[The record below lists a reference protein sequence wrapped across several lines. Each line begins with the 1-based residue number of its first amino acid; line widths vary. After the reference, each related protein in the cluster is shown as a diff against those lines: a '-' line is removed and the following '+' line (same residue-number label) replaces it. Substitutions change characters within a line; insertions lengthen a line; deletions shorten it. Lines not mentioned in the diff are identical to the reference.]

1 MIRRITM
8 NKIISIKRPALLI
21 LVLLCAFIGFAMQS
35 QIAAAEKLMIPVGK
49 STAIPANGVKKIM
62 AVKEGIVD
70 VLNVSEDEIILSG
83 LGLGETQLILWDMT
97 GRRVY
102 DIETYSENEIIQ
114 AKFASIITSKN
125 VQLVIFPDSAYLKGQ
140 VGSEEEKTRAETVA
154 KSLLGSKQLISL
166 IEFEVSTPSLQQ
178 RIEAAIKLPTVK
190 VSVISPDADPTS
202 EKSLLG
208 TDTVDLRIVLHGT
221 VNDQNDYI
229 HLCET
234 VKGFVQDVKQI
245 SNLVTIENPIQ
256 VVFQAYILQVSKN
269 NSKDLGI
276 EWNGEGQTDAGTIK
290 FLENAG
296 STAGQAALP
305 KYMNPFS
312 FKNINRFDLI
322 SAIVRAWETE
332 GKAKVLANP
341 KIMVYAN
348 AGAEKSEILARKIS
362 GAGWEKLDD
371 ENEEETTIEKDAG
384 LAFVNVGQ
392 TIYFPKGIDQA
403 GSPIFD
409 KAEASLKLAIRDM
422 YVTDNDLKFSVF
434 AKQEEPS
441 FLRGTDGP
449 PDILKRSIM
458 TTLKI
463 KDQQTVVLGG
473 LINRS
478 ESVSWKGVPILSK
491 IPYLG
496 RLFKSKSVTNS
507 ENELVILL
515 TPKITNRETDLAGK
529 SKFETVP
536 VPRRT
541 DKLEKLHD
549 MFQQIKSSHI
559 PSED

>member
-1 MIRRITM
+1 M
-8 NKIISIKRPALLI
+8 NKIISTKRPALLI

-35 QIAAAEKLMIPVGK
+35 QISAAEKLMIPVGK

-70 VLNVSEDEIILSG
+70 VLNVSDDEIILSG
-83 LGLGETQLILWDMT
+83 LGLGETQLILWDLT

-102 DIETYSENEIIQ
+102 DVETYSENEIIQ

-190 VSVISPDADPTS
+190 VSVVSPDADPTS

-276 EWNGEGQTDAGTIK
+276 EWGGKDSGAGVIQ

-296 STAGQAALP
+296 SDAAAAVAVP
-305 KYMNPFS
+305 KYMNPFYM
-312 FKNINRFDLI
+312 KNVNRFELI
-322 SAIVRAWETE
+322 TAMVKAWETE

-362 GAGWEKLDD
+362 GAGWEKIDD
-371 ENEEETTIEKDAG
+371 ENEEETSIEKDAG

-392 TIYFPKGIDQA
+392 TIIYST
-403 GSPIFD
+403 GSNLSTGEPNFKEI
-409 KAEASLKLAIRDM
+409 EASLKLAIRDL
-422 YVTDNDLKFSVF
+422 YVNNDELKFSVF

-441 FLRGTDGP
+441 FLRGNDGP

-473 LINRS
+473 LINRT
-478 ESVSWKGVPILSK
+478 EGVSWKGVPILSK

-529 SKFETVP
+529 SKLETVP
-536 VPRRT
+536 VPRRS

-559 PSED
+559 PSEN